1 MANYKDIH
9 GTNIEPVTSDPDNPV
24 NGQVWYNSTEQV
36 LKGFTSNPAGS
47 WSSGGNVNT
56 ARYVSGGSGTQT
68 AALMIAGATAP
79 PNVKRAYTESYNGTS
94 WTEVNDL
101 NTARNG
107 VGPNSSGTSTAT
119 LIAGGEQP
127 ASPYALYANSE
138 LWNGSYWT
146 EVNDINTARH
156 QRGHSGTS
164 TLALAFGGAP
174 IPAAAGKTEDWN
186 GASWS
191 EVADMSTARGYPASS
206 GSSTA
211 ALIADVPLN
220 PPFLIA

>member
-1 MANYKDIH
+1 M
-9 GTNIEPVTSDPDNPV
+9 
-24 NGQVWYNSTEQV
+24 
-36 LKGFTSNPAGS
+36 
-47 WSSGGNVNT
+47 NT
-56 ARYVSGGSGTQT
+56 AKSNVAGCGTTT
-68 AALMIAGATAP
+68 AALATG
-79 PNVKRAYTESYNGTS
+79 GTS
-94 WTEVNDL
+94 NTNESWNGSAWTEVNDL

-107 VGPNSSGTSTAT
+107 LGPNSSGTSTAT

-138 LWNGSYWT
+138 LWNGSSWT
-146 EVNDINTARH
+146 EVNDLNTARH
-156 QRGHSGTS
+156 QLGHSGTS

-211 ALIADVPLN
+211 ALATGGTI
-220 PPFLIA
+220 PPGASSTATEEWSGSSDIIKVLTD